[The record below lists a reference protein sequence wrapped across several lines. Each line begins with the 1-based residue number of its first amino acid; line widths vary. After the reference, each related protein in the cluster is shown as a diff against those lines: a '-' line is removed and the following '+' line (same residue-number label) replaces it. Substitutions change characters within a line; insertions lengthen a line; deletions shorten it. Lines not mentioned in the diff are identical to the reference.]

1 MKYNICG
8 FDQRA
13 LCRFAESNKDKK
25 QQLDCTD
32 LVILKWIADFSVR
45 SSVTKVIIDGNQYAW
60 VVYNTIV
67 DDLPFISI
75 SKRAFADRFDKLHAY
90 GLIEKRVEKRSGMG
104 TFLYVR
110 ILPKYEELLYNNNND
125 KERSENKEGCSSNSM
140 GDAVRATGGMR
151 FEQQPD
157 AVQAADKYNTT
168 IQENYKQNVTSTIV
182 DVPSENAS
190 AGKKKNLSVIKE
202 KKEKKYSA
210 AHRCRLA
217 FEQQYLQFK
226 GEEYYYAAKDANAV
240 KQLIDKI
247 KTKMPDEDKDND
259 DAIAFNFD
267 AFIQAILNSGR
278 VEKWI
283 IDNFSLPVIN
293 SKFNEIYSQL
303 KNGTARQQQQQRGPS
318 DEYIQRI
325 AAELAANG
333 GLAF

>member
-45 SSVTKVIIDGNQYAW
+45 SSVTKVVIDGNHYAW
-60 VVYNTIV
+60 IVYNTIV

-75 SKRAFADRFDKLHAY
+75 SKRGFADRFDKLHSY

-110 ILPKYEELLYNNNND
+110 VLPNYEDLLYDNNI
-125 KERSENKEGCSSNSM
+125 KESHEDKEGCGSNNR
-140 GDAVRATGGMR
+140 GDAVRTTGGMR

-157 AVQAADKYNTT
+157 AVQTADKDNTT

-182 DVPSENAS
+182 DVPHD
-190 AGKKKNLSVIKE
+190 GG
-202 KKEKKYSA
+202 KEKKYTIT
-210 AHRCRLA
+210 HRCRLV
-217 FEQQYLQFK
+217 FEQQYLQKK
-226 GEEYYYAAKDANAV
+226 GEEYYYTPKDAQAT

-247 KTKMPDEDKDND
+247 KSKMPDEEKDNEESLET
-259 DAIAFNFD
+259 NFT
-267 AFIQAILNSGR
+267 AFIQAILNSGK
-278 VEKWI
+278 VEKWVL
-283 IDNFSLPVIN
+283 DNLSLPVIN
-293 SKFNEIYSQL
+293 SKFNEIYAQL
-303 KNGTARQQQQQRGPS
+303 KNGTSRQPNNGS
-318 DEYIQRI
+318 DPNCRI
-325 AAELAANG
+325 SRDFIERTMREA
-333 GLAF
+333 GLM